1 MESERNIKTN
11 RPLDYRREQIMLATD
26 EKPLGATASQPT
38 FEDLL
43 REHHRKAYSYAYRL
57 CGNREDAEDLTQEA
71 FIRAFRAIDRYD
83 PNRPFERWLFR
94 IISNLFV
101 DTLRSRPRQAPLSLD
116 SPMEGQDGD
125 ALFNDIRDDESD
137 PSRLV
142 LREIMDEKLQRAVDS
157 LPPVFR
163 QTVILTDIQGM
174 GYDEASEVL
183 NCAVGTIRSRLH
195 RARVMMRDVLAGKPS
210 RRRVAPSL
218 APAAA
223 A

>member
-1 MESERNIKTN
+1 
-11 RPLDYRREQIMLATD
+11 MLATD
-26 EKPLGATASQPT
+26 EKPYEAVTSPLS
-38 FEDLL
+38 FEALL

-71 FIRAFRAIDRYD
+71 FIRAYRAIDRYD

-101 DTLRSRPRQAPLSLD
+101 DTLRSRPRQMPLSLD
-116 SPMEGQDGD
+116 SPIEGQDGD

-137 PSRLV
+137 PSRV
-142 LREIMDEKLQRAVDS
+142 LMKDIMDERLQIAVDS

-163 QTVILTDIQGM
+163 ETVILTDIQGM
-174 GYDEASEVL
+174 GYDEAAEL
-183 NCAVGTIRSRLH
+183 LDCAVGTIRSRLH

-210 RRRVAPSL
+210 RRRG
-218 APAAA
+218 APALAA
-223 A
+223 ASL